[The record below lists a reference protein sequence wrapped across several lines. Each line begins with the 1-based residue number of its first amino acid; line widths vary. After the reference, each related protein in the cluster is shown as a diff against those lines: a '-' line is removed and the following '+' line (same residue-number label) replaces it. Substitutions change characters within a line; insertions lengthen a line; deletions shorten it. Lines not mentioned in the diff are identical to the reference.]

1 MNRSAL
7 VIKMLHILYGR
18 KGIVSKQ
25 ELAEKLETN
34 PRNISE
40 FKKELET
47 AGYSIESVRGKY
59 GGYILKEESVFPSL
73 TFNESE
79 KASINEALTYL
90 AKQPNFIYYTQF
102 ESAMDKVKSKV
113 KNRGVSS
120 ETIYMN
126 DSLQTLN
133 HEEYEMFLK
142 LTLAKD
148 QRKEVEFSYL
158 SNRSDEFES
167 RRVRPYEVIVNN
179 DGCYVLVD
187 DITPNKIKTFKFF
200 KIITKRMHS
209 LHVCEK
215 EFLRDSMFKVS
226 EHTGKHAL
234 MKEMY
239 EVELK
244 IKGLQAR
251 LINEREIE
259 NTLDKTWIE
268 DTLYIHFMMEG
279 NLRVKQFILSLGSN
293 CEVIRPKQ
301 LKEEIR
307 TEYIKSLQ
315 TYEK

>member
-18 KGIVSKQ
+18 KGVVSKQ

-47 AGYSIESVRGKY
+47 AGYTIDSVRGKY

-73 TFNESE
+73 TFDESE
-79 KASINEALTYL
+79 KASINEALTFL
-90 AKQPNFIYYTQF
+90 SKQPNFIYYNQF
-102 ESAMDKVKSKV
+102 ESAMDKVKSKI
-113 KNRGVSS
+113 KNRGISS

-126 DSLQTLN
+126 NSLKSLN
-133 HEEYEMFLK
+133 QEECEMFSK

-148 QRKEVEFSYL
+148 QHKEVEFSYL
-158 SNRSDEFES
+158 SNRSNEFE
-167 RRVRPYEVIVNN
+167 RRRIKPYEVIVNN
-179 DGCYVLVD
+179 DGCYVLAD

-200 KIITKRMHS
+200 KIITKRMQS
-209 LHVCEK
+209 LQVSEK
-215 EFLRDSMFKVS
+215 VFLRDSMFKVS

-244 IKGLQAR
+244 VNGLQAR

-259 NTLDKTWIE
+259 NTLNKTWI
-268 DTLYIHFMMEG
+268 DDSLYIHFMMEG
-279 NLRVKQFILSLGSN
+279 NLRLKQFILSLGSS
-293 CEVIRPKQ
+293 CEIIKPKQ
-301 LKEEIR
+301 LIEDIQI
-307 TEYIKSLQ
+307 EYKKALQ
-315 TYEK
+315 VYGK